1 MRVKRATRSRSVDVV
16 PLIDTVFLLL
26 VIFLMMVLR
35 MRADDGLEVELP
47 PVGRSVATAT
57 DDAPIVVIGVTRGGA
72 IAVDGETCALADVAR
87 AVGADVSRVEI
98 RGDRRAPHGVVMA
111 VLNTVQTAGIRD
123 IRFGVS
129 PGQEGGTR

>member
-1 MRVKRATRSRSVDVV
+1 MRVERAQASRGVDVV

-47 PVGRSVATAT
+47 PVGRGGASAPADASV
-57 DDAPIVVIGVTRGGA
+57 VVIGVTRAGTVLLDGA
-72 IAVDGETCALADVAR
+72 PRQVADLGAVLGRDASC
-87 AVGADVSRVEI
+87 VEI

-111 VLNTVQTAGIRD
+111 VLSAVQRAGVRD

-129 PGQEGGTR
+129 PGSEGGA